1 MKAAYLSCRWTD
13 RKGVFVPEFL
23 TVGDRSPRVAEVRST
38 LARLG
43 LLSGWE
49 GSAAEENSPQWSGD
63 DDLFDDNLR
72 DALLAFQQSRGVY
85 ADGVIRDT
93 TLRLLREAT
102 YTLGARVLSYD
113 PVSQMTGE
121 DVGQLQATLQEL
133 GFHDARVDGHF
144 GPKTDAA
151 VRDYQLNYGLEPD
164 GICGPVTLRALSYL
178 GRRVTGG
185 SVSAFREK
193 EVVRTKG
200 PKLAGKRVVIDPGL
214 GAGDP
219 GMVVEGPYGQIS
231 EEEIL
236 WDLASRIEGRLVAA
250 GAETILSRPRTDN
263 PTIEDR
269 AELANA
275 FGADVFISLQADH
288 YQNDLANGVAT
299 FYFGSEKGNNS
310 ILGEQLS
317 SLIQREIVARTP
329 LTDCR
334 SHGRT
339 WDLLR
344 LTRMPTVEVAVG
356 YMTNPGDIATLSS
369 PDQRDTIAE
378 SIVVAVKRLY
388 LGDDEPQ
395 PMTGAYSFVQLLEA
409 ENS

>member
-1 MKAAYLSCRWTD
+1 M
-13 RKGVFVPEFL
+13 PEFL
-23 TVGDRSPRVAEVRST
+23 KVGDRSPRVAEVRST

-43 LLSGWE
+43 LLPNWK
-49 GSAAEENSPQWSGD
+49 GSAAEEDSPQWSGD
-63 DDLFDDNLR
+63 DDLFDEDLR

-85 ADGVIRDT
+85 ADGIIRDN
-93 TLRLLREAT
+93 TLRLLREAS

-113 PVSQMTGE
+113 PLSQMTGE
-121 DVGQLQATLQEL
+121 DVGVLQATLQEL

-144 GPKTDAA
+144 GPKTDAS
-151 VRDYQLNYGLEPD
+151 VREYQLNYGLEPD

-185 SVSAFREK
+185 SVNAFHEK
-193 EVVRTKG
+193 EVLRSMG
-200 PKLAGKRVVIDPGL
+200 PKLSGKRIVIDPGL
-214 GAGDP
+214 GAGES
-219 GMVVEGPYGQIS
+219 GIVVDGPYGQIS

-263 PTIEDR
+263 PSIENR
-269 AELANA
+269 AEIANA
-275 FGADVFISLQADH
+275 FGADILISLQADH
-288 YQNDLANGVAT
+288 YHNNRASGIAT
-299 FYFGSEKGNNS
+299 FYFGSMKGSNS

-317 SLIQREIVARTP
+317 GLIQREIVARTG
-329 LTDCR
+329 LVDCR
-334 SHGRT
+334 SHART

-356 YMTNPGDIATLSS
+356 YLTNEDDVAILSS
-369 PDQRDTIAE
+369 PDQRDIIAE

-388 LGDDEPQ
+388 LGEEEQQ
-395 PMTGAYSFVQLLEA
+395 PMTGAYSFAQLIEEEKA
-409 ENS
+409 